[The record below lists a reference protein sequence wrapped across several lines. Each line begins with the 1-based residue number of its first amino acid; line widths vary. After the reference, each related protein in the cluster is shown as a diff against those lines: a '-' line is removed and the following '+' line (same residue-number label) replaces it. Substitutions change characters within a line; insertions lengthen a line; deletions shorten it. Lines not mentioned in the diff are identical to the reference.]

1 MDFLNLNLEREEG
14 WEEREGRR
22 ERRGAWKERVRSGAA
37 EGREREK
44 GSRRGGEIGRRG
56 EILLEEPTET
66 TR

>member
-1 MDFLNLNLEREEG
+1 MGGERRKEREKG
-14 WEEREGRR
+14 SMGG
-22 ERRGAWKERVRSGAA
+22 ERRKERVRSGAA